1 MYWLAVVRD
10 SWPLF
15 GDFYVLVNYTTQAA
29 PTLFFQTTTLL
40 YMLYKIKSWLYIMLN
55 ALGAKPQAVPIEGIL
70 RQNGCQFNVTSDKDV
85 KRYYFRYQGG
95 NFVAT
100 VLANGSDQCNALV
113 VFPGFSSIGVDHV
126 NAMRTLC
133 NHMNSATVVHKIVYR
148 FDEEDN
154 TFAADVECFLTS
166 PTSQEFLRALEYC
179 FDIRRSFNEQLQE
192 MVDRNK
198 ADNDEETAAA
208 NDSRE
213 HYIACELEKKAI
225 DKPELNF
232 RPGDEKPLTMGTVL
246 SALYGKRMA
255 ATGMTAVS
263 GGQLEKVDAANVG
276 QYDLSCMLLRPA
288 EGGGLEWK
296 CDTAMAVVPMADLV
310 DDSRQTATITL
321 SREHDDQVTY
331 YYRVTA
337 SAVPRLGARHSAE
350 AAGADE
356 ATMCKT
362 FIVARDTAGAK
373 QRLQEFDYM
382 WKEARDKLAQGK
394 PEAEFEPEQ
403 WAVARVMETDV
414 AYCLYWGYKQM
425 RNARYLESIA
435 FLEPVYAKMVGDWAE
450 LGENAMNLLLDVA
463 YRLGLCHAQIG
474 QLRDA
479 AYYLEM
485 AHRANRYRNTTLYVE
500 TLRRLKSPKCV
511 TVTGEVLDGLNIKAN
526 EDEGDMLD
534 DNQQLKDFVA
544 CLRWNRALTLIDISY
559 LDEATRVLNV
569 LQNSPRYHDDA
580 IAKLAEIEVLKA
592 AKAGT
597 AGSKD
602 DGQDDK
608 A

>member
-1 MYWLAVVRD
+1 
-10 SWPLF
+10 
-15 GDFYVLVNYTTQAA
+15 
-29 PTLFFQTTTLL
+29 
-40 YMLYKIKSWLYIMLN
+40 MLYTIKSWLYKLLN
-55 ALGAKPQAVPIEGIL
+55 AFGAKPQAVPIEGIL
-70 RQNGCQFNVTSDKDV
+70 RQNGCQFTTSSDNNV
-85 KRYYFRYQGG
+85 KRYYFKYQAG

-100 VLANGSDQCNALV
+100 VLADGSDQCNALII
-113 VFPGFSSIGVDHV
+113 FPGFCSIGVDHV

-133 NHMNSATVVHKIVYR
+133 NHMNSATVAHKIVYR

-154 TFAADVECFLTS
+154 TFTSDVECFLTN
-166 PTSQEFLRALEYC
+166 PTSQDFLRALEYC

-198 ADNDEETAAA
+198 GDNDEETAAA

-213 HYIACELEKKAI
+213 HYIACELEKKDI
-225 DKPELNF
+225 DEPVLNF

-246 SALYGKRMA
+246 SALYGKRMV

-263 GGQLEKVDAANVG
+263 GGQLEKVDAADVG
-276 QYDLSCMLLRPA
+276 RYDLSRMLLRPA
-288 EGGGLEWK
+288 DGGGLEWK
-296 CDTAMAVVPMADLV
+296 CDTAMAVVPMTDLV

-321 SREHDDQVTY
+321 SREHEEQGTY

-337 SAVPRLGARHSAE
+337 CAVPRLSARHSAE
-350 AAGADE
+350 AAGVDK

-362 FIVARDTAGAK
+362 FIVARDTASAK

-382 WKEARDKLAQGK
+382 WKDARDKLAQGK
-394 PEAEFEPEQ
+394 PEAEFEPGQ

-425 RNARYLESIA
+425 RNGRYLESIA
-435 FLEPVYAKMVGDWAE
+435 FLEPIYDKMVGDWAE

-463 YRLGLCHAQIG
+463 YHLGLCHAQIG

-485 AHRANRYRNTTLYVE
+485 AHRANRYRNTILYVE
-500 TLRRLKSPKCV
+500 TLRRLKDPKCV

-534 DNQQLKDFVA
+534 DNPQLKDFVA

-559 LDEATRVLNV
+559 LDEAARVLNV
-569 LQNSPRYHDDA
+569 LQNSPRYHDEA
-580 IAKLAEIEVLKA
+580 IGKLAEIEVLKA

-597 AGSKD
+597 TDSKEG
-602 DGQDDK
+602 GQEAK
-608 A
+608 S

>member
-1 MYWLAVVRD
+1 
-10 SWPLF
+10 
-15 GDFYVLVNYTTQAA
+15 
-29 PTLFFQTTTLL
+29 
-40 YMLYKIKSWLYIMLN
+40 MLYKIKSWLYIMLN